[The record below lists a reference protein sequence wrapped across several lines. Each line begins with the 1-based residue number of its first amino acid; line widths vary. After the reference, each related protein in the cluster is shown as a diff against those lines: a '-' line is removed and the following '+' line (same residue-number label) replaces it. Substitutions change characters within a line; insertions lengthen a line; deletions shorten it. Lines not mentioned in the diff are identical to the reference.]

1 MTWNDPHPTSK
12 SQPRKPAP
20 PCPDRN
26 RHESQRLPYAVT
38 TLIPTGPTPTPTGC
52 KQNISDF
59 FFPNVGPN
67 VRRHRLRSRYVSFCS
82 FFASSNH
89 YLGSEVLLMTRVSAK
104 RTSLTN
110 IRTTHWHLLPSNG
123 MWLLPISSPSNRM
136 WRFLFSALGRR
147 GLVDNG
153 EDEHQNTTRNGP
165 NTPRRRWQ
173 EHPQ

>member
-1 MTWNDPHPTSK
+1 MKWNDPHPTSK

-38 TLIPTGPTPTPTGC
+38 TLIPTGPTPAPTGY
-52 KQNISDF
+52 KQTFRI

-67 VRRHRLRSRYVSFCS
+67 DRRHLLRSRYVSFCS
-82 FFASSNH
+82 FFASSNY
-89 YLGSEVLLMTRVSAK
+89 YLGSEVLLMTPVSAK
-104 RTSLTN
+104 RTSPTH
-110 IRTTHWHLLPSNG
+110 IRTTHLLPSNG
-123 MWLLPISSPSNRM
+123 MWLPPISSPSNGM